1 MRAAATP
8 WRPKT
13 HRVWP
18 RSFRTR
24 GVLSVLCVAKFGEGW
39 AALPKDVL
47 LHVLGFCGRGWFT
60 TTPEVDAAAAVAEG
74 EDAGR
79 IQPPSTAVT

>member
-1 MRAAATP
+1 MAPRDAPRVAEVVPNTRRALGA
-8 WRPKT
+8 
-13 HRVWP
+13 V
-18 RSFRTR
+18 R
-24 GVLSVLCVAKFGEGW
+24 GEVHGEGW

-74 EDAGR
+74 EDAGGEE
-79 IQPPSTAVT
+79 AGD

>member
-1 MRAAATP
+1 MNCRSATICGY
-8 WRPKT
+8 T
-13 HRVWP
+13 
-18 RSFRTR
+18 
-24 GVLSVLCVAKFGEGW
+24 GVLAVLCVAKFGEGW

-74 EDAGR
+74 ADAGGEE
-79 IQPPSTAVT
+79 AED